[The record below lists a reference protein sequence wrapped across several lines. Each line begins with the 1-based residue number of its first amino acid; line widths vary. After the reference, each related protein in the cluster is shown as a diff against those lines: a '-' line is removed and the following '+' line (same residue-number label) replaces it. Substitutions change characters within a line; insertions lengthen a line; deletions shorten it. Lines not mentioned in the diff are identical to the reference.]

1 MSGTSMATP
10 QVAGVAAL
18 LLERHPSWS
27 VAQFKSALVGSG
39 APVQDG
45 GSIAAPTRGGGGLA
59 DAVHADVPLVLASP
73 ASVSFGLVRPATA
86 VASQV
91 ELADAGGGAGV
102 WDVSIETIAAAPGA
116 GLTVAPTVSV
126 PGTLQLLPVVADNA
140 AEGDLTG
147 FVRLVRGTDVRRIPF
162 WLRVERPAL
171 AAASSVLRVPG
182 LHLGNTRG
190 KPARVSRYRYPDVGT
205 GGAVTSTLLGPEQV
219 FRITLAK
226 PVANFGVVVVRRGK
240 GVRVEPRVVAAGDE
254 NRLTGFAAL
263 PVNLN
268 PYLSQFGEP
277 VLAAAAV
284 RPLAGAYDVVFDSAS
299 AGRGGE
305 LRVPLLDRRHAPT
318 DRDARPTPAQ
328 ARIAVRRPCGRRRVG
343 DRSDDG
349 EGDDRRGTARRGT
362 RGGRASHPDGG
373 APARHA
379 RFAGA
384 GVGLPGV
391 AQHGERAPDPAEYAG
406 ARDNGGRS
414 VGPGRLD
421 DQRGVSR
428 SSIVGNASRSAWTL
442 RTKSS
447 SSVLITRSFALRFS
461 RSRRRRASAPA
472 RRSNLGHSA
481 ATSTPTPIA
490 SSTIHGQLTIAV
502 YPP

>member
-1 MSGTSMATP
+1 M
-10 QVAGVAAL
+10 
-18 LLERHPSWS
+18 
-27 VAQFKSALVGSG
+27 
-39 APVQDG
+39 QDS

-102 WDVSIETIAAAPGA
+102 WDVSIETIAAAAGA
-116 GLTVAPTVSV
+116 GLTVAPHRLR

-140 AEGDLTG
+140 AEGDVTG
-147 FVRLVRGTDVRRIPF
+147 FVRLARGTDVRRIPF

-182 LHLGNTRG
+182 IHLGNTRG
-190 KPARVSRYRYPDVGT
+190 KPARVSRYRYPDVGN

-219 FRITLAK
+219 FRIELAK

-299 AGRGGE
+299 
-305 LRVPLLDRRHAPT
+305 P
-318 DRDARPTPAQ
+318 
-328 ARIAVRRPCGRRRVG
+328 
-343 DRSDDG
+343 
-349 EGDDRRGTARRGT
+349 
-362 RGGRASHPDGG
+362 
-373 APARHA
+373 
-379 RFAGA
+379 AGA
-384 GVGLPGV
+384 GSL
-391 AQHGERAPDPAEYAG
+391 
-406 ARDNGGRS
+406 
-414 VGPGRLD
+414 
-421 DQRGVSR
+421 
-428 SSIVGNASRSAWTL
+428 RSATGS
-442 RTKSS
+442 T
-447 SSVLITRSFALRFS
+447 TRAHR
-461 RSRRRRASAPA
+461 P
-472 RRSNLGHSA
+472 
-481 ATSTPTPIA
+481 
-490 SSTIHGQLTIAV
+490 
-502 YPP
+502 